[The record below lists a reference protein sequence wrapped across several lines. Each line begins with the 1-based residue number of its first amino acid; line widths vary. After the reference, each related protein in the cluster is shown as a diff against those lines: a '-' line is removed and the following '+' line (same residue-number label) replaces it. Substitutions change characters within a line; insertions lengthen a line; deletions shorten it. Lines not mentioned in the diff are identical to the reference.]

1 MQDAND
7 DWLEVFVAVRNNIY
21 EDFDKGRITPTMLA
35 IVNEF
40 IKQAEYEYGLE
51 EENSLVDAYNTIFEY
66 AERQED
72 EYEDDEWED
81 EELEDEYEEDEWEDE
96 ELEDEE

>member
-1 MQDAND
+1 MRDAND
-7 DWLEVFVAVRNNIY
+7 DCLEVFVAVRNKIFA
-21 EDFDKGRITPTMLA
+21 ERGRITPTMLA

-51 EENSLVDAYNTIFEY
+51 EENPLVDAYNTIFEY

-72 EYEDDEWED
+72 EYE
-81 EELEDEYEEDEWEDE
+81 EDEWEDE